1 MITVTMYLSAG
12 EFCKGFTIKG
22 HADSYVGDSQYDLVC
37 AAVSA
42 VTLTCA
48 LGLRDILGKQGTYDS
63 ENGFMSVNIADKAD
77 EQSELLVKTML
88 QGLKMIQEGG
98 KELQSIVQEKYPDTI
113 KLINVK
119 G

>member
-1 MITVTMYLSAG
+1 MITVTMYLGAG
-12 EFCKGFTIKG
+12 GFCKGFTIKG

-48 LGLRDILGKQGTYDS
+48 LGLRNILGKQGTYDS
-63 ENGFMSVNIADKAD
+63 ENGFMNVNIADKAD

-88 QGLKMIQEGG
+88 QGLKMIQG
-98 KELQSIVQEKYPDTI
+98 KYPDTI

>member
-1 MITVTMYLSAG
+1 MIQVDVYSDS
-12 EFCKGFTIKG
+12 KGCTTGVEVKG
-22 HADSYVGDSQYDLVC
+22 HAGYDEYGKDIVC

-63 ENGFMSVNIADKAD
+63 ENGFMNVNIADKAD

-88 QGLKMIQEGG
+88 QGLKMIQG
-98 KELQSIVQEKYPDTI
+98 KYPDTI

>member
-42 VTLTCA
+42 VTL
-48 LGLRDILGKQGTYDS
+48 
-63 ENGFMSVNIADKAD
+63 
-77 EQSELLVKTML
+77 KTGHL
-88 QGLKMIQEGG
+88 
-98 KELQSIVQEKYPDTI
+98 
-113 KLINVK
+113 
-119 G
+119 

>member
-48 LGLRDILGKQGTYDS
+48 LGLRDILGNFPSHIVTLRRVDRWIFIG
-63 ENGFMSVNIADKAD
+63 I
-77 EQSELLVKTML
+77 LLFYFFIT
-88 QGLKMIQEGG
+88 
-98 KELQSIVQEKYPDTI
+98 SA
-113 KLINVK
+113 
-119 G
+119 